1 MKARPCQQAT
11 TSRGVRSLVLD
22 HLDLDREV
30 ARRLSPTV
38 ASRHHALPVAVRDR
52 RVTVAMADPTDTAG
66 REAIASDLGVE
77 PCIVQG
83 DRISI
88 DRLVAELWCKGEQPG
103 SQMLAYAPAGC
114 YVDEISLYAEYVSN
128 LLGASLN
135 HAPQEAGIDALT
147 EWTGEG
153 CELLILGKPE
163 KSFCQTLFSWSLEL
177 MALSRLSVSM
187 LIAQRPS
194 WPLQRVLL
202 VIKGD
207 ASDGQAM
214 DWTLRLAEPSGARV
228 TALAVAPPV
237 PAMYHGLSRM
247 ESGLAGLLATDSP
260 LGRQMRRVARRL
272 VDQSVE
278 GTLLLRQGSPEW
290 EIRRELANGHYDL
303 LVVAMSPGDG
313 VRRWLLGDL
322 AVGLTRVVDRPILV
336 AR

>member
-1 MKARPCQQAT
+1 MEARLCQQAT
-11 TSRGVRSLVLD
+11 IPRGIRSLVLD
-22 HLDLDREV
+22 DLDLDPEV

-52 RVTVAMADPTDTAG
+52 RVTVAMADPTDTAA
-66 REAIASDLGVE
+66 RAAIASDLGVE

-88 DRLVAELWCKGEQPG
+88 DRLVAELWCKGEESR
-103 SQMLAYAPAGC
+103 SQLLAWAPAGC
-114 YVDEISLYAEYVSN
+114 CVDEVRSYAEYLSN
-128 LLGASLN
+128 LLRARLN
-135 HAPQEAGIDALT
+135 HAPQEATIDALV
-147 EWTGEG
+147 EWAGEDS
-153 CELLILGKPE
+153 ELIILGKPE
-163 KSFCQTLFSWSLEL
+163 KSLCQTVFSGSLEL
-177 MALSRLSVSM
+177 MALSRLSVST
-187 LIAQRPS
+187 LVAQRPS

-207 ASDGQAM
+207 ASDRQAM

-228 TALAVAPPV
+228 TALAIAPPV

-247 ESGLAGLLATDSP
+247 EGGLAELLATDAP
-260 LGRQMRRVARRL
+260 LGRQMRRAARRL
-272 VDQSVE
+272 VDGSVE

-290 EIRRELANGHYDL
+290 EIRRELARGHYDL